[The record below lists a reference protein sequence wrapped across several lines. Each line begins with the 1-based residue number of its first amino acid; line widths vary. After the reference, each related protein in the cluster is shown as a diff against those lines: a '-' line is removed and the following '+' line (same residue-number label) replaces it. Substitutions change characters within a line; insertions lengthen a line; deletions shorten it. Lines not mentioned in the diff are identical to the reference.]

1 MKQFFTVLKF
11 ELGNYFKN
19 KSFVAATV
27 VLAVI
32 LAAVITVPTLFMG
45 NGSGS
50 SQGEDGGGEAAGRKV
65 LAVADESGS
74 IADEESFASYLPEY
88 QVTFCDGEESVRTM
102 VEEEEAAAG
111 FLVTGADSY
120 EYILKNRSMMSDYQE
135 PFEAALAR
143 NYRTA
148 SLEQLGIDPAEVENV
163 YSVPMQSQTVVLGKD
178 SAQNYWYTYILV
190 FFLYFLII
198 FYGQMI
204 AVSVTSEK
212 SNRAIEILVTSVDS
226 NSLIFGKVIAGALAG
241 IVQAGV
247 ILGSA
252 VIAYRATAD
261 AWGTHAGFHFPN
273 SGPGVDDLYCIRDSG
288 ISALRLSV
296 RHGGG
301 AGVQDRRYQQEFRC
315 GNLPVSGILSDYHV
329 RPDLSGFPAGKGG
342 FLHSL
347 YLQQRHAAESFHGNG
362 GDLGDCSLA
371 GCSGCFLYPGG
382 NAGGGGVPV
391 RNSPV
396 RKSH

>member
-135 PFEAALAR
+135 PLRRHWPGITGRLPWSSWELTRRRWRMYTPFPCSHRRWSWA
-143 NYRTA
+143 RTA
-148 SLEQLGIDPAEVENV
+148 LRITGTPI
-163 YSVPMQSQTVVLGKD
+163 
-178 SAQNYWYTYILV
+178 YWY
-190 FFLYFLII
+190 FSCI
-198 FYGQMI
+198 F
-204 AVSVTSEK
+204 
-212 SNRAIEILVTSVDS
+212 
-226 NSLIFGKVIAGALAG
+226 
-241 IVQAGV
+241 
-247 ILGSA
+247 
-252 VIAYRATAD
+252 
-261 AWGTHAGFHFPN
+261 
-273 SGPGVDDLYCIRDSG
+273 
-288 ISALRLSV
+288 
-296 RHGGG
+296 
-301 AGVQDRRYQQEFRC
+301 
-315 GNLPVSGILSDYHV
+315 
-329 RPDLSGFPAGKGG
+329 
-342 FLHSL
+342 
-347 YLQQRHAAESFHGNG
+347 
-362 GDLGDCSLA
+362 
-371 GCSGCFLYPGG
+371 
-382 NAGGGGVPV
+382 
-391 RNSPV
+391 
-396 RKSH
+396 